1 MGRHKRRRDS
11 DVDLSVEESY
21 DRKRSHSTAEVP
33 CASTVDI
40 SGDIPANN
48 DSDSAVPVAKKANVE
63 SEKDLDVDK
72 IEALRRKKQERKE
85 RQRLKKAEKMKSA
98 EELKKEQSKLTQKNT
113 AEKKEN
119 KSDSGSQTFTTIRK
133 GVQYQDIIVGK
144 GPVVQDRKKVR
155 VAYVLR
161 AKHRFG
167 KILDSSNDFGFRLGR
182 GEVIEGWDLGVQ
194 GMRVGGKR
202 YLIVPPQAGYGNQNI
217 GGGPGAT
224 LFFEVTV
231 LAC

>member
-1 MGRHKRRRDS
+1 MGRRKRRRDS
-11 DVDLSVEESY
+11 DVDITVEETY
-21 DRKRSHSTAEVP
+21 DRKRTFNNPEQQCSSPTGTKP
-33 CASTVDI
+33 
-40 SGDIPANN
+40 DIPN
-48 DSDSAVPVAKKANVE
+48 DDTPSHVTKKSKAEN
-63 SEKDLDVDK
+63 EKDK
-72 IEALRRKKQERKE
+72 IEVLRRKKQERKE
-85 RQRLKKAEKMKSA
+85 RQKEKKAEKVKQ
-98 EELKKEQSKLTQKNT
+98 EEQLKKCQSKQAGEKTREKKEQKSEVDTQ
-113 AEKKEN
+113 
-119 KSDSGSQTFTTIRK
+119 SFITIQK
-133 GVQYQDIIVGK
+133 GVQYRDIVVGK

-194 GMRVGGKR
+194 GMRLGGKR
-202 YLIVPPQAGYGNQNI
+202 YLVVPPQAGYGNQNI

-224 LFFEVTV
+224 LFFDVTV